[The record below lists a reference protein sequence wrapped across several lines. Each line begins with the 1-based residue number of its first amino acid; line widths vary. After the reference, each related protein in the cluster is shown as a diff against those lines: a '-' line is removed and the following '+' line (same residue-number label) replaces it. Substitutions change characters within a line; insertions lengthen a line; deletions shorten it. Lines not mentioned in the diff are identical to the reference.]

1 MIFHLNNDL
10 MLSSAVRAAAT
21 QSGVSL
27 QFSRSLEELATALQT
42 GRLTKVLVDL
52 QTPGLDLTRLQ
63 ELVTQPGL
71 PPVVMYAQHVN
82 EDLLDFANSLSG
94 VSVMTRGQFSRSVT
108 QLVSAS

>member
-10 MLSSAVRAAAT
+10 MLSSAVRAAST
-21 QSGVSL
+21 QSGASL

-42 GRLTKVLVDL
+42 GKLTKVFIDL

-63 ELVTQPGL
+63 ELVSQPDL
-71 PPVVMYAQHVN
+71 PPIVMYAQHVN
-82 EDLLDFANSLSG
+82 EDLLDFANSLPG
-94 VSVMTRGQFSRSVT
+94 VSVMTRGQFSRSVP